1 MSEFSDTLDA
11 IVDGKDLSVDDA
23 QALMDRLM
31 EGEFDDAQIGALLTA
46 LRVKGETPDEI
57 AGFARSMRRH
67 ARRLELPGELRP
79 VVDTCGTGGDSVET
93 INISTLSALVA
104 AGSGL
109 PVAKHGN
116 RSVSSQCGSADLLE
130 ALGLEL
136 DLGPDE
142 VRDSLEETGFG
153 FMFAPNF
160 HASMKHAIG
169 PRRSLGVRTVFN
181 LLGPLT
187 NPADADRQL
196 VGVFGE
202 AWVRPIARALGT
214 LGVERAMVVHGR
226 VGMDEISPSGP
237 TAYAE
242 VRDGDVEEGII
253 QPEDLGVDP
262 VPVEALA
269 GGDPGENESIARD
282 LLAGGAAGPVESAV
296 AINAGAVLY
305 VGGRADTLREGVERA
320 RESIHTGR
328 ARETME
334 EAVRFS
340 RRDGGAS

>member
-1 MSEFSDTLDA
+1 MSEFSDTLEA
-11 IVDGKDLSVDDA
+11 IVDGQDLTVDGA

-67 ARRLELPGELRP
+67 ARRLDLSEDLRP

-104 AGSGL
+104 AGAGL

-116 RSVSSQCGSADLLE
+116 RSVSSRCGSADLLE
-130 ALGLEL
+130 ALGMTLEL
-136 DLGPDE
+136 EPE
-142 VRDSLEETGFG
+142 QVRRSLEETGFG

-202 AWVRPIARALGT
+202 EWVRPIARALGT
-214 LGVERAMVVHGR
+214 LGVERAMVVHGT

-237 TAYAE
+237 TVYAE
-242 VRDGDVEEGII
+242 VRDGDVEEGSLE
-253 QPEDLGVDP
+253 PSDLGVDP
-262 VPVEALA
+262 VPVETLA
-269 GGDPGENESIARD
+269 GGGPEQNETIARD
-282 LLAGGAAGPVESAV
+282 LLAGEASDPVESAV
-296 AINAGAVLY
+296 ALNAGAVLY
-305 VGGRADTLREGVERA
+305 VGGRADSLRDGVERA
-320 RESIHTGR
+320 RESIHSGR
-328 ARETME
+328 ARERTE
-334 EAVRFS
+334 EAVEFS
-340 RRDGGAS
+340 RQVDPAG

>member
-1 MSEFSDTLDA
+1 MSEFSDVLET
-11 IVDGKDLSVDDA
+11 IVDGQDLSVDEA
-23 QALMDRLM
+23 EALMDRLM

-57 AGFARSMRRH
+57 AGFARSMRQH
-67 ARRLELPGELRP
+67 ARRLDPPDEVRP
-79 VVDTCGTGGDSVET
+79 LVDTCGTGGDDVET
-93 INISTLSALVA
+93 INISTLSAIVA
-104 AGSGL
+104 AGAGAR
-109 PVAKHGN
+109 VAKHGN

-130 ALGLEL
+130 ALGLKLEL
-136 DLGPDE
+136 EPDQ
-142 VRDSLEETGFG
+142 VRRSLEETGFG

-196 VGVFGE
+196 LGVFSE
-202 AWVRPIARALGT
+202 EWVRPIAEALRT

-242 VRDGDVEEGII
+242 VRDGDVREDVMS
-253 QPEDLGVDP
+253 PEDVGMDT
-262 VPVEALA
+262 VPIEDLA
-269 GGDPGENESIARD
+269 GGDPETNKTIARD
-282 LLAGGAAGPVESAV
+282 LLAAEAPGPIESAV
-296 AINAGAVLY
+296 ALNAGAVLY
-305 VGGRADTLREGVERA
+305 VGGEAESLEDGIKRA
-320 RESIHTGR
+320 RDSIRHGR
-328 ARETME
+328 ARERLE
-334 EAVRFS
+334 DAVSFS
-340 RRDGGAS
+340 RRDGAE